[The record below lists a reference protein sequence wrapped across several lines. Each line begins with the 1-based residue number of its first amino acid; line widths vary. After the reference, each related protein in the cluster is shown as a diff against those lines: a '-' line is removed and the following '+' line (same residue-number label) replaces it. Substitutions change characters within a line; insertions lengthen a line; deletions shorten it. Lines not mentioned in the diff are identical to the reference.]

1 MMTKFNGKNLRIVK
15 GDTVI
20 SGTISPPLT
29 PKDKAVIAAID
40 AAILEFRTSGEA
52 MKVVNDDK

>member
-1 MMTKFNGKNLRIVK
+1 MTKFKGKNLKIVK

-20 SGTISPPLT
+20 SSTVSPPLT
-29 PKDKAVIAAID
+29 PKDKAIMAAID

-52 MKVVNDDK
+52 MKVVNDD